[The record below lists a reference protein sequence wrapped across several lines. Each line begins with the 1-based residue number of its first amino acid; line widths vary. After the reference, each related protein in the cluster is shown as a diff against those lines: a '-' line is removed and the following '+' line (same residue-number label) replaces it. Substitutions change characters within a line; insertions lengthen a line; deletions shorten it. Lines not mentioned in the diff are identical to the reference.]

1 MENENLNP
9 EQPAEQ
15 QPVEPVSAETL
26 EPAEAAEPMDAAAD
40 AVEEAP
46 EQPAEPSLQ
55 ETAEVWQTPAPVK
68 KNNTGLIVLT
78 AVLCIALIAALVVI
92 VLAGTG
98 VIFNET
104 PNTTVSD
111 TTEPATT
118 VPLDLKSYTVDDEA
132 ALANASKVVAT
143 AGERS
148 MTNSELQVC
157 YRMSIYEFINANS
170 YYLPYMGVDFNQ
182 PLDQQVYNPET
193 NETWQQAMLAYC
205 MQVWHQ
211 YAAVSQKAEAEGFEL
226 DAEGQ
231 AYVDGLATELEEMAA
246 EAGYASVEEMLKTEM
261 GAGATR
267 EDYLKH
273 MTTGYYSYSYID
285 HVEKTLNPTMDQL
298 EQYFTENEES
308 LSASGITK
316 DSGNVV
322 DVRHI
327 LIKPE
332 GGTEDE
338 NGETVY
344 SDEEW
349 EACRVKAQQ
358 ILDDWKAGEA
368 TEESFGALAKEHSAD
383 GNASSGGLYTGVTE
397 GYMVE
402 TFNDWIFDESRVTG
416 DTGLVKT
423 QFGYHVMYFVKNEA
437 SWIATCRNGFISN
450 AISTVIQEATEAY
463 PMETDYDSV
472 VIAKASMG

>member
-9 EQPAEQ
+9 EQQETQSVA
-15 QPVEPVSAETL
+15 PV
-26 EPAEAAEPMDAAAD
+26 PAEAAEAVIEPPIDP
-40 AVEEAP
+40 VEEVPVP
-46 EQPAEPSLQ
+46 E
-55 ETAEVWQTPAPVK
+55 EVTEQTEAVPEFTEAAQTPAPAK
-68 KNNTGLIVLT
+68 KNNTGLIILT

-98 VIFNET
+98 VIFNHTPET
-104 PNTTVSD
+104 TAPVIS
-111 TTEPATT
+111 EPETT
-118 VPLDLKSYTVDDEA
+118 VPLDLKSYTVDDETA
-132 ALANASKVVAT
+132 IANASKVVAT

-170 YYLPYMGVDFNQ
+170 YYLYYMGVDFNQ

-193 NETWQQAMLAYC
+193 SETWQQAMLAYC

-226 DAEGQ
+226 DTEGQ
-231 AYVDGLATELEEMAA
+231 EYVQGLATELENMAA

-261 GAGATR
+261 GAGATK
-267 EDYLKH
+267 EDYLNH
-273 MTTGYYSYSYID
+273 MTTGYYSYRYID
-285 HVEKTLNPTMDQL
+285 HVEKSLDPTMEQL
-298 EQYFTENEES
+298 EQYFTDNEET

-316 DSGNVV
+316 DSGNVI

-338 NGETVY
+338 AGETVY

-368 TEESFGALAKEHSAD
+368 TEESFGELAKEHSAD
-383 GNASSGGLYTGVTE
+383 GNASTGGLYTGVTE

-402 TFNDWIFDESRVTG
+402 TFNDWIFDETRVTG

-423 QFGYHVMYFVKNEA
+423 QFGYHVMYFVKSEA
-437 SWIATCRNGFISN
+437 NWIATCRTGFMNEAVS
-450 AISTVIQEATEAY
+450 AVIKEATEAY
-463 PMETDYDSV
+463 PMEIDYDSV